1 MRFIK
6 LYFFI
11 IFIVISLIST
21 YSQKSKAQIK
31 NVDFTYNSDNQ
42 IIVVIYDIDNSSAI
56 ERYNIEL
63 TFVDFNGNRIVPRSI
78 RGDVGNDIKGGKN
91 KVIYWDVLNDVEEL
105 GRVRARVTVK
115 GVTEH
120 LGNSSNALLSVMV
133 PGLGDYYVKNK
144 RNMIIKPV
152 FRTITAYGLVG
163 YGIYNYIDFNKKFK
177 EYNDKDT
184 PREDFD
190 RLFNEATTSLHR
202 SYVASSIGAAIW
214 ASDVIWV
221 AIKGAKNKQRNL
233 MIGSIGYDYNLV
245 YIPGGVG
252 LNLSVKF

>member
-1 MRFIK
+1 MKFIK
-6 LYFFI
+6 FYFFI
-11 IFIVISLIST
+11 ILIVISLTNS

-31 NVDFTYNSDNQ
+31 NVDFTYNAENQ
-42 IIVVIYDIDNSSAI
+42 IIVVIYDINNSSAI

-63 TFVDFNGNRIVPRSI
+63 TFVDFNGNRIIPRSI
-78 RGDVGNDIKGGKN
+78 RGDVGNDVKGGKN

-120 LGNSSNALLSVMV
+120 LGNSSNAFLSVLV

-144 RNMIIKPV
+144 KNMIIKPV
-152 FRTITAYGLVG
+152 FRTITAYGLMG
-163 YGIYNYIDFNKKFK
+163 YGIYNYIDFNKKYN
-177 EYNDKDT
+177 EYNDEST

-190 RLFNEATTSLHR
+190 HLYDEATKSLHR
-202 SYVASSIGAAIW
+202 AYITSSIGAAIW
-214 ASDVIWV
+214 ASDVLWV
-221 AIKGAKNKQRNL
+221 AIKGAKNKRRNL
-233 MIGSIGYDYNLV
+233 MIGSVGYDYNLV

-252 LNLSVKF
+252 FNLSLKF